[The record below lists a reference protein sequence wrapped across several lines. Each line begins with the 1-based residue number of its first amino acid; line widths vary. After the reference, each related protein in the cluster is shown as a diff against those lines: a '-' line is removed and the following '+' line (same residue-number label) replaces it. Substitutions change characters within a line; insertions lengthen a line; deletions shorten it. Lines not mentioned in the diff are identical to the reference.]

1 MAWSKGIR
9 IPTNLIVG
17 FLGSGKT
24 TAIGKLISRRPAGQ
38 KWSIFINEYGM
49 VSIDQAIVDTGTND
63 LAVEELGGGCAC
75 CTMSYAFQP
84 LLAQFIRRSKPDRLI
99 VEPSGA
105 SHPANVIDMLRS
117 DNFSSVIDLRN
128 TICLI
133 DPSDFDNERKRETA
147 VFHDQIQVADIV
159 IINWTDKRDRSI
171 IDRCRHWIESFAP
184 PKLMILESSFGEI
197 DPLCLDLNAS
207 SLRSASFP
215 NAHSQQVTILGEI
228 PVLKSSH
235 LGDGNSTPTNHAKP
249 GVPLRLA
256 NHDQEHHACGWVFH
270 VDDVFER
277 DRIFEL
283 LESIHP
289 IARLKGIFRCK
300 DGWWSINR
308 AKDTTGRF
316 ESAYRRDSRLEIV
329 LDQPTIVW
337 AELEHKLLGCLQT
350 SD

>member
-1 MAWSKGIR
+1 MVWKKESR

-24 TAIGKLISRRPAGQ
+24 TAIGKLIRRRPVGQ

-49 VSIDQAIVDTGTND
+49 VSIDQAIVDTGTSD

-105 SHPANVIDMLRS
+105 SHPANVIDVLRR
-117 DNFSSVIDLRN
+117 DNFLSVIDLRN

-133 DPSDFDNERKRETA
+133 DPSDFENERKRETA

-159 IINWTDKRDRSI
+159 IINWTDKRDRSV

-197 DPLCLDLNAS
+197 DPSCLDVDAS

-215 NAHSQQVTILGEI
+215 DAHAKPVTILGDI
-228 PVLKSSH
+228 PVLNAGYTS
-235 LGDGNSTPTNHAKP
+235 DGNSTPANHAKP
-249 GVPLRLA
+249 GAPLRLA
-256 NHDQEHHACGWVFH
+256 NNDQENDACGWVFH
-270 VDDVFER
+270 VDDIFKRE
-277 DRIFEL
+277 RIFEL

-289 IARLKGIFRCK
+289 IARLKGIFRCE

-308 AKDTTGRF
+308 AKDSTSR
-316 ESAYRRDSRLEIV
+316 SASAHRRDSRLEII
-329 LDQPTIVW
+329 LDQPSISW
-337 AELEHKLLGCLQT
+337 QELEHRLLECLLT
-350 SD
+350 

>member
-1 MAWSKGIR
+1 MLHNVIR
-9 IPTNLIVG
+9 IPT
-17 FLGSGKT
+17 
-24 TAIGKLISRRPAGQ
+24 AAGTVYT
-38 KWSIFINEYGM
+38 SF
-49 VSIDQAIVDTGTND
+49 QA
-63 LAVEELGGGCAC
+63 
-75 CTMSYAFQP
+75 
-84 LLAQFIRRSKPDRLI
+84 RSTD

-133 DPSDFDNERKRETA
+133 DPSDFENERKRETA

-159 IINWTDKRDRSI
+159 IINWTDKRDRSV

-197 DPLCLDLNAS
+197 DPLCLDVDAS

-235 LGDGNSTPTNHAKP
+235 IGDGNSTPTNHAKP

-256 NHDQEHHACGWVFH
+256 NHDK
-270 VDDVFER
+270 
-277 DRIFEL
+277 
-283 LESIHP
+283 SIM
-289 IARLKGIFRCK
+289 
-300 DGWWSINR
+300 R
-308 AKDTTGRF
+308 AAGYFMSMMYSNAT
-316 ESAYRRDSRLEIV
+316 EYSS
-329 LDQPTIVW
+329 
-337 AELEHKLLGCLQT
+337 C
-350 SD
+350 